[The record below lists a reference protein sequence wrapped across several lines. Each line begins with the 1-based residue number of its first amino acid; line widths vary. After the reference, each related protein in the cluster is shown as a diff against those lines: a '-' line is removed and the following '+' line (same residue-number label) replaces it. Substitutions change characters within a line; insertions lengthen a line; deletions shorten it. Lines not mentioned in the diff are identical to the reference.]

1 MTRVPSSP
9 ASSSPTTPP
18 IATPTHAP
26 TASCGAAQAA
36 PAPVAAA
43 PTPARTGLLRSGNPS
58 GNPDLAPRC
67 GAKART
73 TGCPCRAP
81 AMANGRC
88 RMHGGASKAP
98 SPALRA
104 KLAAL
109 HTTHGGHTAAKRAEQ
124 RYVRTLIVR
133 TRLLCAARKLM
144 SWLPPDMA
152 RRLKAGPDELA
163 APIHPSNAAFVAQMA
178 ASLSTEAR
186 DSRGRLLT
194 RNARGRF
201 AAAPPPP
208 LQGRT
213 AERAQAR
220 TEAAAL
226 APWRACIRA
235 ARQAAREARAARR
248 AARGQSNRKRTPPG
262 TGPAGGNAGGAA
274 LASTRPPYTAAR
286 CRRRRRAGSPP
297 GQRPRARRRERGS
310 RTSARPP
317 YTAARCRRPRR
328 AGGPPGWRPRARR
341 RERRSRTSARPT
353 YTAARC

>member
-1 MTRVPSSP
+1 MTPAPSSP
-9 ASSSPTTPP
+9 ASSSPTTLP

-36 PAPVAAA
+36 PAPAAAA
-43 PTPARTGLLRSGNPS
+43 PTPARTGRLRSGNPS

-109 HTTHGGHTAAKRAEQ
+109 HTTHGNHTAAKRAEQ

-133 TRLLCAARKLM
+133 NSLLCAARKLM
-144 SWLPPDMA
+144 RWLPPDMA
-152 RRLKAGPDELA
+152 RRLKAGPEELA
-163 APIHPSNAAFVAQMA
+163 APIHPSNAAFVVQMA
-178 ASLSTEAR
+178 ASLSTAAR

-201 AAAPPPP
+201 AAA
-208 LQGRT
+208 
-213 AERAQAR
+213 
-220 TEAAAL
+220 AAA
-226 APWRACIRA
+226 AA
-235 ARQAAREARAARR
+235 ARADSRAGGSARRGGRAGALARLHPRGPPGRARGTRR
-248 AARGQSNRKRTPPG
+248 AAGSPRPRQQKTHAAGHRSRGR
-262 TGPAGGNAGGAA
+262 NAGGAA

-297 GQRPRARRRERGS
+297 GQRRRARRRERRS
-310 RTSARPP
+310 PTSARPP
-317 YTAARCRRPRR
+317 YTAARC
-328 AGGPPGWRPRARR
+328 
-341 RERRSRTSARPT
+341 
-353 YTAARC
+353 